1 MGADDT
7 RIAVASLAQEL
18 PIQMSGYGET
28 FHAELNS
35 VSIGIPPNENSKLP
49 LLLLLL
55 ESECTNSAALTH

>member
-28 FHAELNS
+28 LHAELNS
-35 VSIGIPPNENSKLP
+35 VSIGIPPNENSKLL

-55 ESECTNSAALTH
+55 EFECTNSAALTH